1 MMFYTLQLRSADE
14 GIRSKQRATDKQAPL
29 YSMNV
34 SDVGIYSSFY
44 VANMQ
49 TQILCP
55 KLISYF

>member
-14 GIRSKQRATDKQAPL
+14 GIIINLSDTDKKVPL
-29 YSMNV
+29 YSTNV
-34 SDVGIYSSFY
+34 NDAGIHSSVLR

-55 KLISYF
+55 KLI